1 MNELFSL
8 LNMKERRTAAI
19 LGAVL
24 GAASC
29 LLLFVSIKEHGT
41 ANRVLSEL
49 KTLELDYKALSQSR
63 NDIKKEW
70 QGWQDALKEME
81 ALRANYFYDSKKI
94 MQTLRL
100 DLQQIFDATGIQVT
114 DINYGYLKLVK
125 ESLQRVTVEFRF
137 SGNYAML
144 KRLLDTIERHPRFL
158 HVEKIDFLSIGK
170 QPGLLDL
177 RISLAG
183 YDED

>member
-1 MNELFSL
+1 M
-8 LNMKERRTAAI
+8 
-19 LGAVL
+19 
-24 GAASC
+24 
-29 LLLFVSIKEHGT
+29 
-41 ANRVLSEL
+41 LSEL
-49 KTLELDYKALSQSR
+49 KTMELDYKALSQSR
-63 NDIKKEW
+63 NDTKKEW
-70 QGWQDALKEME
+70 QGWLDALKEME

-94 MQTLRL
+94 MQALRL
-100 DLQQIFDATGIQVT
+100 DLEQIFNTAGIQVT

-158 HVEKIDFLSIGK
+158 HVEKIDFMNIGK
-170 QPGLLDL
+170 QPGLIDL

-183 YDED
+183 YYED